1 MTTPVNRQRTPA
13 AATEAE
19 RAAEFVGVYQWRVW
33 RMRRQSAVLF
43 LAGRKRCELNA
54 ESAPPDQQAPST
66 KRALAFSCHLS
77 LARAGDDEPLDEP
90 RGGRGGGA
98 PGRGNG
104 GPPDGGGDTRPRGGD
119 HQVSQDTQNLNFATT
134 APASRSVR
142 RRRAA
147 SECWV
152 IIHDDHSCRQQAR
165 CDCTHPPSHTASMCG
180 GSVGYACRGR
190 SCSTRE

>member
-1 MTTPVNRQRTPA
+1 MHGESGCMSHDNSGQHTTYPSGHRARARSLADQAASYAVLLALAETARTAANRPTKH
-13 AATEAE
+13 
-19 RAAEFVGVYQWRVW
+19 RAA
-33 RMRRQSAVLF
+33 
-43 LAGRKRCELNA
+43 
-54 ESAPPDQQAPST
+54 T

-77 LARAGDDEPLDEP
+77 LARAGNDEPLDEP

-98 PGRGNG
+98 CGGGDG

-165 CDCTHPPSHTASMCG
+165 CDCPHPPSHTASMCG
-180 GSVGYACRGR
+180 GSVGCACRRR
-190 SCSTRE
+190 SRSTRE